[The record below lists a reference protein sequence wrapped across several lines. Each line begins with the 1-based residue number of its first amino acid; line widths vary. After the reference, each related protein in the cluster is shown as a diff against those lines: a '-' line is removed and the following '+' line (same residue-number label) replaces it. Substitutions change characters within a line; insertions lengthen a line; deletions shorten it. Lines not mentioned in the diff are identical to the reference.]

1 MKKHLLT
8 TLGLFCCLF
17 VSFAQETDEKK
28 DKGEFSGNFQNTNQ
42 FYVNDPQI
50 GTNTTQYK
58 RELSSTD
65 AWLFLSYKLKGFKF
79 NLRYDVFNN
88 TPLFNPSEAYTKSGI
103 GIWSVSKDIDKL
115 NITVG
120 YFYDQFGT
128 GMVFRA
134 YEDRNLGLDF
144 AVNGARVIY
153 TPTENT
159 QIKAFTGLQKFRFDL
174 RPEVIKGI
182 NAEHRIEI
190 NENLNT
196 QLGAS
201 VVNRTIDQSTMNNIV
216 GGINNYELEN
226 RFIPKYNV
234 YVGNIYN
241 TLSYKKFTLY
251 TEYCQKT
258 KEAIFNPLINRMEL
272 KDGRVYYTS
281 LSYST
286 KGLGINGQYKRIE
299 SFSLRTSP
307 LENLNLGMIAYLPS
321 LTRQNTYRLL
331 ARYNAVVQELGE
343 NALGLEFTIKPQG
356 EFFKKHQ
363 TTINI
368 NTSVVTGKND
378 FDLTRL
384 NPVNFSDDTARYFRE
399 HYIDVSHKFSKK
411 LKAML
416 GFQYINYN
424 QQLFEQQSAQ
434 YKYVTAK
441 TYFGEVTYKLTP
453 TRSLRVEAQY
463 LDTKQDLGSFINGT
477 VELNIAPHY
486 SFSIGDMVNVNRV
499 IRNTQASSSDL
510 VHYWN
515 VFGSYTYKT
524 TRITGGYLK
533 QVEGVNCTGGVCRV
547 EPAFSGVRLTLQTN
561 F

>member
-1 MKKHLLT
+1 MKKVLLT
-8 TLGLFCCLF
+8 LLTSISCLTYI
-17 VSFAQETDEKK
+17 SAQESDEKK

-42 FYVNDPQI
+42 FYVNDPKI

-58 RELSSTD
+58 REKSSSD
-65 AWLFLSYKLKGFKF
+65 AWLFLSYKLRGFKF

-88 TPLFNPSEAYTKSGI
+88 SPLFNPSEAYTKSGI
-103 GIWSVSKDIDKL
+103 GMWSVSKDIDKF
-115 NITVG
+115 NITMG

-144 AVNGARVIY
+144 AINGARVIY
-153 TPTENT
+153 TPNENT
-159 QIKAFTGLQKFRFDL
+159 QIKAFSGLQKFRFDV
-174 RPEVIKGI
+174 RPEVIKGL
-182 NAEHRIEI
+182 NAEHRIEV
-190 NENLNT
+190 NENLNF

-201 VVNRTIDQSTMNNIV
+201 VVNRTIDQSTMNTIV
-216 GGINNYELEN
+216 GAINNYSIEN
-226 RFIPKYNV
+226 RFVPKYNV
-234 YVGNIYN
+234 YAGNIYN
-241 TLSYKKFTLY
+241 TLSYKRFSLY

-258 KEAIFNPLINRMEL
+258 NEAIFNPTVERMQL
-272 KDGRVYYTS
+272 RDGRIYYTS

-286 KGLGINGQYKRIE
+286 KGLGINAQYKRIE
-299 SFSLRTSP
+299 SFSFRTSP
-307 LENLNLGMIAYLPS
+307 LENLNLGMVAYLPS

-343 NALGLEFTIKPQG
+343 NALGMEFTIKPQWKY
-356 EFFKKHQ
+356 FKKHQ

-368 NTSVVTGKND
+368 NTSVVTAKNE
-378 FDLTRL
+378 FNGNRL
-384 NPVNFSDDTARYFRE
+384 NPFDFSTDTARYFRE
-399 HYIDVSHKFSKK
+399 HYIDISHKFNNKF
-411 LKAML
+411 KAML

-424 QQLFEQQSAQ
+424 QQLFEQKTKE
-434 YKYVTAK
+434 YEYVTAK
-441 TYFGEVTYKLTP
+441 TTFGEITYKLTP

-463 LDTKQDLGSFINGT
+463 LETAQDLGSFVNGT

-486 SFSIGDMVNVNRV
+486 SFSVGDMVNVNRV
-499 IRNTQASSSDL
+499 KRNTVASSDDL

-524 TRITGGYLK
+524 TRMTAGYIK

-547 EPAFSGVRLTLQTN
+547 EPAFSGVRVTLQTN

>member
-144 AVNGARVIY
+144 AVNGARIIY

-399 HYIDVSHKFSKK
+399 HYIDVSHKFTKK

-441 TYFGEVTYKLTP
+441 TYFGEITYKLTP

-477 VELNIAPHY
+477 IELNIAPHY

>member
-1 MKKHLLT
+1 MKKVLLT
-8 TLGLFCCLF
+8 LYSYMVCLTF
-17 VSFAQETDEKK
+17 ISAQDGESKK
-28 DKGEFSGNFQNTNQ
+28 DRGEFSGNFQNTNQ
-42 FYVNDPQI
+42 FYVNDPKI

-58 RELSSTD
+58 RELSSSD
-65 AWLFLSYKLKGFKF
+65 AWLYLNYKLKGFNF

-88 TPLFNPSEAYTKSGI
+88 SPLFNPSEAFTKSGI
-103 GIWSVSKDIDKL
+103 GIWSVSKDIDKF

-134 YEDRNLGLDF
+134 FEDRNLGLDF
-144 AVNGARVIY
+144 AINGARVIY
-153 TPTENT
+153 TPNENT
-159 QIKAFTGLQKFRFDL
+159 QIKAFTGLQKFRFDV
-174 RPEVIKGI
+174 RPEVIKGLNI
-182 NAEHRIEI
+182 EHRIEV
-190 NENLNT
+190 NDNLNF

-201 VVNRTIDQSTMNNIV
+201 AVNRTIDQNTMNTIV
-216 GGINNYELEN
+216 GAINNYELRN
-226 RFIPKYNV
+226 RFIPTYNV
-234 YVGNIYN
+234 YLGNIYN
-241 TLSYKKFTLY
+241 TLSYKKFSLY
-251 TEYCQKT
+251 TEYCQKSQ
-258 KEAIFNPLINRMEL
+258 EAIFNPILDRMEL
-272 KDGRVYYTS
+272 RDGRVYYTS

-286 KGLGINGQYKRIE
+286 KGLGINAQYKRIE

-343 NALGLEFTIKPQG
+343 NAIGMEFTIKPQG
-356 EFFKKHQ
+356 AYFKKHQ

-368 NTSVVTGKND
+368 NTSVVTAKDN
-378 FDLTRL
+378 FDSKSL
-384 NPVNFSDDTARYFRE
+384 NPFDFEKDTARYFRE
-399 HYIDVSHKFSKK
+399 HYIDVSHKFNKK
-411 LKAML
+411 FKAML

-424 QQLFEQQSAQ
+424 QQLFELKGKD
-434 YKYVTAK
+434 YEYVTAK

-463 LDTKQDLGSFINGT
+463 LETKQDLGSFINGT

-486 SFSIGDMVNVNRV
+486 SFSVGDMVNVNRV
-499 IRNTQASSSDL
+499 IRDANASQDL
-510 VHYWN
+510 IHYWN

-524 TRITGGYLK
+524 TRLTGGYIK

-547 EPAFSGVRLTLQTN
+547 EPAFSGVRVTLQTN

>member
-1 MKKHLLT
+1 MKKVLLT
-8 TLGLFCCLF
+8 LFTSLSCLTYI
-17 VSFAQETDEKK
+17 SAQESDDKK

-42 FYVNDPQI
+42 FYVNDPKI

-58 RELSSTD
+58 RELSSAD

-88 TPLFNPSEAYTKSGI
+88 SPLFNPSEAFTKSGI
-103 GIWSVSKDIDKL
+103 GMWSVSKDIDKF
-115 NITVG
+115 NVTVG

-134 YEDRNLGLDF
+134 FEDRNLGLDF
-144 AVNGARVIY
+144 AINGARVIY
-153 TPTENT
+153 TPSENT
-159 QIKAFTGLQKFRFDL
+159 QIKAFTGLQKFRFDV
-174 RPEVIKGI
+174 RPEVIKGVNI
-182 NAEHRIEI
+182 EHRIEV
-190 NENLNT
+190 NEDLNF

-201 VVNRTIDQSTMNNIV
+201 GVNRTIDQGTMNTIV
-216 GGINNYELEN
+216 GTINNYDAVN
-226 RFIPKYNV
+226 RFIPTYNV
-234 YVGNIYN
+234 YLGNVYN
-241 TLSYKKFTLY
+241 TLSYKKFSLY
-251 TEYCQKT
+251 TEYCQKS
-258 KEAIFNPLINRMEL
+258 KEAIFNPKLDRMEL

-281 LSYST
+281 LSFST
-286 KGLGINGQYKRIE
+286 KGLGINAQYKRIE

-343 NALGLEFTIKPQG
+343 NALGMEFTIKPQAAY
-356 EFFKKHQ
+356 FKKHQ

-378 FDLTRL
+378 FDATRI
-384 NPVNFSDDTARYFRE
+384 NPFDFNTDTTRYFRE
-399 HYIDVSHKFSKK
+399 HYIDVSHKFNKK
-411 LKAML
+411 FKAML

-424 QQLFEQQSAQ
+424 QQLFEQKTKE
-434 YKYVTAK
+434 YEYVTAK
-441 TYFGEVTYKLTP
+441 TYFGEITYKLTP

-463 LDTKQDLGSFINGT
+463 LQTKQDLGSFINGT

-486 SFSIGDMVNVNRV
+486 SFSVGDMVNVDRV
-499 IRNTQASSSDL
+499 KRNTASSSDDL

-524 TRITGGYLK
+524 TRMTAGFIK

-547 EPAFSGVRLTLQTN
+547 EPAFSGVRVTLQTN